1 MSQDAALINKQSNA
15 EHINCSKI
23 IRVGKL
29 IFLSHELPVD
39 KKTGELVKDDFK
51 KAAKVCMDNL
61 CAAMEA
67 EGVKLDNIIS
77 TTVYIQNEDNKNTLE
92 EIISSYF
99 SGKPPVKNIVQGDLQ
114 GDFPLKID
122 AVAIVR

>member
-1 MSQDAALINKQSNA
+1 MGQNAAFSDNQSNV
-15 EHINCSKI
+15 NNQSSKV

-29 IFLSHELPVD
+29 LFLSHELPVD
-39 KKTGELVKDDFK
+39 KNTGELIKDDFK

-61 CAAMEA
+61 CAVMEA
-67 EGVKLDNIIS
+67 EGVKLENIIS
-77 TTVYIQNEDNKNTLE
+77 TTVYIQNEENKSTLD

-99 SGKPPVKNIVQGDLQ
+99 SGKPPVKNIVEGNLH